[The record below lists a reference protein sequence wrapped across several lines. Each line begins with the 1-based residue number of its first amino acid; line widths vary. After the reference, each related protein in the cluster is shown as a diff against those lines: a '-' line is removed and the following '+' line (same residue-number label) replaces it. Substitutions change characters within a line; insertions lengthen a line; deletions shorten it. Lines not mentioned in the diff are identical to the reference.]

1 MVGFAASSP
10 YPQAVVWTAAEQ
22 GIVLAVPTCALA
34 EAWSKAPRRDRD
46 ALKVLRSLPVTVMLD
61 LDEPAA
67 HDVGLMLSRSRQHGK
82 LAAGH
87 VTWCAQRR
95 RGWPVVTGEPRT
107 LLAMD
112 STLEIDRLPLG
123 TVDARH
129 ELLTIDESP
138 LEHAFGDDPVGIVDH
153 ADVEDEP
160 VAVTFAQDRLGPDR
174 RA

>member
-1 MVGFAASSP
+1 MIGGRILDSSAMVGFAASSP

-22 GIVLAVPTCALA
+22 GIVLAIPSGALA

-46 ALKVLRSLPVTVMLD
+46 ALKVLLSLPVTVILELD
-61 LDEPAA
+61 QRAA

-95 RGWPVVTGEPRT
+95 RGWPILTGDPKT

-112 STLEIDRLPLG
+112 STLEIDTLP
-123 TVDARH
+123 
-129 ELLTIDESP
+129 
-138 LEHAFGDDPVGIVDH
+138 
-153 ADVEDEP
+153 
-160 VAVTFAQDRLGPDR
+160 
-174 RA
+174 